1 MNVHR
6 GVGAPCRA
14 RSYGGQKK
22 VFSMSK
28 EGTRGPK
35 FAIEENLV
43 AELEDPEAPKGV
55 P

>member
-1 MNVHR
+1 
-6 GVGAPCRA
+6 
-14 RSYGGQKK
+14 
-22 VFSMSK
+22 MSK